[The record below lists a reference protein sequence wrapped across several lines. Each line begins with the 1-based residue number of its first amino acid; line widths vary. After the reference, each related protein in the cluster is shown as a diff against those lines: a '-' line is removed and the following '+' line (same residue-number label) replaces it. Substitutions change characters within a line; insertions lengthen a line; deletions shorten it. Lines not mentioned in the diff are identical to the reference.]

1 MKILLLEDDYLYK
14 VSIKEFLQE
23 LDFIV
28 DDFENGDEAL
38 DAIFSNSYDL
48 LLLDI
53 RVPGMD
59 GFTLLETI
67 RKEEL
72 NTPII
77 ILTSLTDITNLSRGY
92 DLGCNDYIRKPFD
105 LIELKF
111 RIEQLIKNSCF
122 KTFDD
127 FIQIAVD
134 YEFDVKKNILYK
146 EKEQI
151 DLLMSIQNQKDS
163 DIVIEKE
170 IEYQLQTHKI
180 KFSFFETKHYLESS
194 LAPLYQKI
202 VIKNIWIDEPFHD
215 KFYEILILINRNK
228 FLIKD
233 RNSNVITMHVRGK
246 DNKVTVSNA
255 YNIFITLDIVVE
267 TFNLCIRNILEFEK
281 EEAQNIVLVICILAL
296 EKSQYYNNK
305 ECPKNTIFYLL
316 SNYEYLNDIKF
327 ILAQIKIKNERFEF
341 IETAF
346 NDSFDRTF
354 TRIYNDTEISKPLFL
369 IEELPEKIL
378 LHI

>member
-146 EKEQI
+146 EKEQM
-151 DLLMSIQNQKDS
+151 DLSFKESELVSFLVQNRGFFVSIEILHEKIWENKDISYS
-163 DIVIEKE
+163 DIRMCIKRIREKTCKDF
-170 IEYQLQTHKI
+170 IKTKRFVGYKI
-180 KFSFFETKHYLESS
+180 
-194 LAPLYQKI
+194 
-202 VIKNIWIDEPFHD
+202 D
-215 KFYEILILINRNK
+215 K
-228 FLIKD
+228 
-233 RNSNVITMHVRGK
+233 
-246 DNKVTVSNA
+246 
-255 YNIFITLDIVVE
+255 
-267 TFNLCIRNILEFEK
+267 
-281 EEAQNIVLVICILAL
+281 
-296 EKSQYYNNK
+296 
-305 ECPKNTIFYLL
+305 
-316 SNYEYLNDIKF
+316 
-327 ILAQIKIKNERFEF
+327 
-341 IETAF
+341 
-346 NDSFDRTF
+346 
-354 TRIYNDTEISKPLFL
+354 
-369 IEELPEKIL
+369 
-378 LHI
+378 

>member
-38 DAIFSNSYDL
+38 DAVFTNSYDL

-127 FIQIAVD
+127 FIQIVVD

-146 EKEQI
+146 DDIEI
-151 DLLMSIQNQKDS
+151 DLSFKESELVSFLVQNRGFFVSIETLHERIWEKREISYS
-163 DIVIEKE
+163 DIRMCIKRIREKTCKNF
-170 IEYQLQTHKI
+170 IKTKRFVGYKI
-180 KFSFFETKHYLESS
+180 
-194 LAPLYQKI
+194 
-202 VIKNIWIDEPFHD
+202 D
-215 KFYEILILINRNK
+215 K
-228 FLIKD
+228 
-233 RNSNVITMHVRGK
+233 
-246 DNKVTVSNA
+246 
-255 YNIFITLDIVVE
+255 
-267 TFNLCIRNILEFEK
+267 
-281 EEAQNIVLVICILAL
+281 
-296 EKSQYYNNK
+296 
-305 ECPKNTIFYLL
+305 
-316 SNYEYLNDIKF
+316 
-327 ILAQIKIKNERFEF
+327 
-341 IETAF
+341 
-346 NDSFDRTF
+346 
-354 TRIYNDTEISKPLFL
+354 
-369 IEELPEKIL
+369 
-378 LHI
+378 